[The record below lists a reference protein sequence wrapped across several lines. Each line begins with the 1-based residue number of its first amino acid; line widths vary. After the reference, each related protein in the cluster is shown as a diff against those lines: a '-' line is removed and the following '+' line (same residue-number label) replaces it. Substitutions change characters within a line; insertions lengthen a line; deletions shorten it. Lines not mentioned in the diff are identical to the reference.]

1 MLGRVV
7 AVDYALAMLSE
18 SISALMGGVLQDGAG
33 MTAAQVSLI
42 MAIVALA
49 TLVVWGFY
57 FSRVSTT

>member
-18 SISALMGGVLQDGAG
+18 SISALMGGVLQDDAG

-49 TLVVWGFY
+49 TLNMWGSY